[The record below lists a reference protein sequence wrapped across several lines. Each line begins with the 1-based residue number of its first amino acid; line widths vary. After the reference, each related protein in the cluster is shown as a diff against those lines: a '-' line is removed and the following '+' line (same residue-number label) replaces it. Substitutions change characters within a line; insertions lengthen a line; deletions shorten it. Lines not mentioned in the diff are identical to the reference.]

1 MDASSDSVD
10 HRRMRRSDPDRRQF
24 QRYPQVI
31 DVQAKELSPIGDD
44 QQPIRLLQGRVTNL
58 SRGGMCILTNEPI
71 ALSGVVLCELSFPK
85 LPVPIPALL
94 NVRWSEKYTGIDG
107 ENHLAGLQFLF

>member
-10 HRRMRRSDPDRRQF
+10 DKRMRRGDPDRRQF
-24 QRYPQVI
+24 QRYPQVL
-31 DVQAKELSPIGDD
+31 DVQAKELSAMGEDD
-44 QQPIRLLQGRVTNL
+44 KPARLLQGRVTNL
-58 SRGGMCILTNEPI
+58 SRGGICILTSEPV
-71 ALSGVVLCELSFPK
+71 AVSGVVLCELSFPK

-94 NVRWSEKYTGIDG
+94 NVRWCEKYSGIDG